1 MLHNLPPLPPIKG
14 GDESTFPRASSARKY
29 IQTDDD
35 EGNDICIVK
44 AIWKWYTLVKLVI
57 GSYC

>member
-29 IQTDDD
+29 IQTDSD
-35 EGNDICIVK
+35 EGNNISIVK
-44 AIWKWYTLVKLVI
+44 VI
-57 GSYC
+57 YAVFFSD

>member
-35 EGNDICIVK
+35 EGNVICTVK
-44 AIWKWYTLVKLVI
+44 AI
-57 GSYC
+57 

>member
-35 EGNDICIVK
+35 EGSYISIVK
-44 AIWKWYTLVKLVI
+44 TI
-57 GSYC
+57 